1 MFYYKYDI
9 YNIGQVIEVKKL
21 VRTWI
26 LGSLIVTSL
35 CGCGKMK
42 ATVEV
47 KDNLEYPV
55 YSKINLSDLININ
68 DGFISE
74 DKEIL
79 LDKVGENKIT
89 IDYQDYKKHKGSI
102 EVNVKAYDK
111 EVPFLSMSSNVYK
124 VVNSDFDLCSSA
136 FYADNYDR
144 DLECFINGEYDKNKI
159 GNYNLELVVRDQS
172 GNESSQ
178 DFNLHMIEKF
188 NSNNNTVAPEGY
200 DFKEAV
206 SNYKNDKTLLGIDVS
221 SFQGEIDWEKVKE
234 AGVEFAII
242 RLGFGYTVNME
253 LVLDKYFQENLKGAK
268 ENDIKIGVYFYSYA
282 NEIEE
287 VEKQAQFIVDN
298 LNGEDLDLGVTF
310 DWENWNNFKDYH
322 VNLYDLDNMYN
333 SFKKVLEDNGYK
345 TMLYGSKFYLKNI
358 WKTEDKDIWLAHYTN
373 KTNYD
378 KDYVMWQFSDKG
390 IVEGI
395 NSFVDLDVLYK

>member
-1 MFYYKYDI
+1 M
-9 YNIGQVIEVKKL
+9 KL
-21 VRTWI
+21 MKSLI
-26 LGSLIVTSL
+26 LGSLIITSF
-35 CGCGKMK
+35 CGCGKIK

-47 KDNLEYPV
+47 KNDLEYPV
-55 YSKINLSDLININ
+55 YSKVNSRELISVN

-74 DKEIL
+74 DKEVL

-89 IDYQDYKKHKGSI
+89 VDYQDYKKHKGSV
-102 EVNVKAYDK
+102 EVSVNAYDK
-111 EVPFLSMSSNVYK
+111 ETPFLSMSSNVYK
-124 VVNSDFDLCSSA
+124 IVNSDFDLCSSA

-144 DLECFINGEYDKNKI
+144 DLECFINGDYDKNKI
-159 GNYNLELVVRDQS
+159 GNYTLELVVKDQS
-172 GNESSQ
+172 GNENRQ
-178 DFNLHMIEKF
+178 NFTLHMIEKF
-188 NSNNNTVAPEGY
+188 NSNNNNTTMPEGY
-200 DFKEAV
+200 DFKEAIT
-206 SNYKNDKTLLGIDVS
+206 NYKNDKTMLGIDVS
-221 SFQGEIDWEKVKE
+221 SFQGEIDWEKVKD

-268 ENDIKIGVYFYSYA
+268 DNGIQVGVYFYSYA

-287 VEKQAQFIVDN
+287 VKNQAQFIVDN
-298 LNGEDLDLGVTF
+298 LRKEKLDLGVTF

-345 TMLYGSKFYLKNI
+345 TMLYGSKFYLNYI
-358 WKTEDKDIWLAHYTN
+358 WKTEDKDIWLAHYTS
-373 KTNYD
+373 KTNYN

-390 IVEGI
+390 VVEGI
-395 NSFVDLDVLYK
+395 NGFVDLDVLYK